1 MNTLTIQLNH
11 QQQGAVLI
19 LALILL
25 VVLTI
30 LGISAIEATKL
41 ETKMAANTKN
51 YNRAFQHAEEGI
63 NKTINF
69 YLENNAIKKP
79 SIELTTLEEAHKED
93 NVIHPIDIDDS
104 ITEVKV
110 MAPGK
115 AIPDGSIAWQPILV
129 ESMGKLKR
137 NKNIR
142 VKIVAGLVKPVPMEN
157 DIGGEEGLENIP
169 VQPPSKEPPP
179 NNGGAQNPLGKKEK
193 EKENDDDDDDD
204 DNPST

>member
-1 MNTLTIQLNH
+1 MNTLTTQLNH

-63 NKTINF
+63 SETVDF
-69 YLENNAIKKP
+69 YVSNPAIKKP
-79 SIELTTLEEAHKED
+79 GIELTTLEEAHKED
-93 NVIHPIDIDDS
+93 NVEYPVDIDDS
-104 ITEVKV
+104 ITEIKV

-115 AIPDGSIAWQPILV
+115 AISQGSIAWQPILV
-129 ESMGKLKR
+129 ESTGKLKR

-142 VKIVAGLVKPVPMEN
+142 VKIVAGLVKPVPGGDPFKGHGAEEN
-157 DIGGEEGLENIP
+157 QGGIGALSDFANLPGSSGNQ
-169 VQPPSKEPPP
+169 QPPEEEDD
-179 NNGGAQNPLGKKEK
+179 NQN
-193 EKENDDDDDDD
+193 
-204 DNPST
+204 NPST

>member
-1 MNTLTIQLNH
+1 MNTLTTPLNH

-69 YLENNAIKKP
+69 YLENKAIKKP
-79 SIELTTLEEAHKED
+79 DVELTTLEEAHRED
-93 NVIHPIDIDDS
+93 DVEHPIDIDDS

-115 AIPDGSIAWQPILV
+115 AIPEGSIAWQPIIV

-142 VKIVAGLVKPVPMEN
+142 VKIVAGLVKPVPGGDGFRGHGTEEN
-157 DIGGEEGLENIP
+157 QGSAGALGDFENLP
-169 VQPPSKEPPP
+169 GNQAPPQED
-179 NNGGAQNPLGKKEK
+179 E
-193 EKENDDDDDDD
+193 DDQ